1 MINKN
6 NYRRIFACA
15 LSLMCALGM
24 LTACSG
30 KNGET
35 TQPEVVKI
43 PAYLASEGLTADVY
57 TLKTSDEGGK
67 YFELYDSLVRGTD
80 VLSLDE
86 TVSAEMSKRTLE
98 TAFFG
103 AESELS
109 DLIETASADASDDS
123 QESDLVS
130 LAKIQL
136 PDELTDSEGND
147 VFYYVYSDSL
157 AFSKEDIVRE
167 TSKWVRTSVTVY
179 KNSTGPEISGFSK
192 KGSAISVTGYDYLN
206 EDGSVNKYN
215 ISDSSGTTG
224 WVYSK
229 YLVDDEASA
238 LAVNEAIYEIHK
250 NRIYEG
256 LELNGGDPK
265 NLDWYAFDKPAIEGN
280 DFCSEAKTMY
290 LNASACVNSESYL
303 ELIKSSGVNAVVI
316 DIKDGQLAYKS
327 EAAKTL
333 CPSAYETAFV
343 TMDEYKAAVK
353 KFKDAG
359 VYTIGRIVCFSDSYY
374 AQDHPETCIDS
385 PVSYT
390 AWPSAYSRDAW
401 YYNVSLAV
409 EAVENMEFN
418 EIQFDYVRFPENA
431 YNMSQDATTDFK
443 NVYVEDKA
451 EAVQNFCMYA
461 MDSIREAGAY
471 FSVDVFGECA
481 DEYVTAY
488 GQYWPAISNVVDAIS
503 GMPYTDHYGSAV
515 DTWTNPYD
523 IVYTFAEKAAK
534 RQTEIETCAA
544 ARTWITGY
552 NTPNWNPTVNYD
564 ESKLD
569 AQIRALYD
577 AGLTG
582 GFIPWNGGSNI
593 NKYYEYS
600 GIWSKDYNTVQP
612 Q

>member
-1 MINKN
+1 
-6 NYRRIFACA
+6 
-15 LSLMCALGM
+15 
-24 LTACSG
+24 
-30 KNGET
+30 
-35 TQPEVVKI
+35 
-43 PAYLASEGLTADVY
+43 
-57 TLKTSDEGGK
+57 
-67 YFELYDSLVRGTD
+67 
-80 VLSLDE
+80 
-86 TVSAEMSKRTLE
+86 
-98 TAFFG
+98 
-103 AESELS
+103 
-109 DLIETASADASDDS
+109 
-123 QESDLVS
+123 
-130 LAKIQL
+130 
-136 PDELTDSEGND
+136 
-147 VFYYVYSDSL
+147 
-157 AFSKEDIVRE
+157 
-167 TSKWVRTSVTVY
+167 
-179 KNSTGPEISGFSK
+179 
-192 KGSAISVTGYDYLN
+192 
-206 EDGSVNKYN
+206 
-215 ISDSSGTTG
+215 
-224 WVYSK
+224 
-229 YLVDDEASA
+229 
-238 LAVNEAIYEIHK
+238 
-250 NRIYEG
+250 
-256 LELNGGDPK
+256 
-265 NLDWYAFDKPAIEGN
+265 
-280 DFCSEAKTMY
+280 
-290 LNASACVNSESYL
+290 
-303 ELIKSSGVNAVVI
+303 
-316 DIKDGQLAYKS
+316 
-327 EAAKTL
+327 
-333 CPSAYETAFV
+333 
-343 TMDEYKAAVK
+343 
-353 KFKDAG
+353 
-359 VYTIGRIVCFSDSYY
+359 
-374 AQDHPETCIDS
+374 
-385 PVSYT
+385 
-390 AWPSAYSRDAW
+390 
-401 YYNVSLAV
+401 
-409 EAVENMEFN
+409 MEFN

-431 YNMSQDATTDFK
+431 YNMSQDASTDFK